1 MDCTGLAVLASK
13 ARLLYLFSGTKLSD
27 GQWAAIARQATS
39 NSWRVEDLDIACD
52 IPNYDYLGIIITRTE
67 VVWIA
72 RFSPHLVA
80 AIARAITSC
89 EEDNLRCRVIML
101 YMENK
106 ESVGRDLSRETGWT
120 LTQDSYGGHITLQ
133 RAIT

>member
-52 IPNYDYLGIIITRTE
+52 ILNYDYLGIIITRTE

-80 AIARAITSC
+80 AIARAINSC
-89 EEDNLRCRVIML
+89 EKDDLRCWEIRL
-101 YMENK
+101 YRGMENK
-106 ESVGRDLSRETGWT
+106 VSVGRDHSGDSKTG
-120 LTQDSYGGHITLQ
+120 
-133 RAIT
+133 